1 MKVSRII
8 VVSNVLVCFLLN
20 NLLFTY
26 DAHSVKEDPTETKCL
41 SEDNC
46 CSEEEQTCCGKED
59 CCTNVPISNSHL
71 HFSLIA
77 GIDKKSE
84 SQLSATSL
92 NTFYLNKIKSAD
104 NLSDG
109 YLTSLIKPPA
119 TV

>member
-1 MKVSRII
+1 VKVSRII

-26 DAHSVKEDPTETKCL
+26 DAHSQTNEPTEVKCL
-41 SEDNC
+41 SDDNC
-46 CSEEEQTCCGKED
+46 CSEEQEACCEKKD
-59 CCTNVPISNSHL
+59 CCANVPVSTSHL

-77 GIDKKSE
+77 GIDKKAE
-84 SQLSATSL
+84 SQLSTISL
-92 NTFYLNKIKSAD
+92 NTFYLNKIKVAD

-109 YLTSLIKPPA
+109 YLTSLIKPPT